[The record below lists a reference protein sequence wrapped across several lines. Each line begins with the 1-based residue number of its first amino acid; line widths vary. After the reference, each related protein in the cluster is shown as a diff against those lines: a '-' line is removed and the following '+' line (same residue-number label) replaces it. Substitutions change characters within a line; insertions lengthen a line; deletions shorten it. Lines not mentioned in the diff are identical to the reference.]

1 MMVFLVVLYHS
12 VTDMYRK
19 FGEKAHSNKKV
30 LCTGG
35 SPYIKINFMLEI
47 CKQGVYTDMGS
58 GKNASSTKKQ
68 RNKGE
73 NLPWDV
79 FTVMNIMKGAKT

>member
-19 FGEKAHSNKKV
+19 FGEKAHNNKKV
-30 LCTGG
+30 LCAGG
-35 SPYIKINFMLEI
+35 KPCIKINLVLEI

-58 GKNASSTKKQ
+58 GKKLAHKKQ